1 MTDGSTLRRRA
12 LAVYG
17 RIYTVTSMI
26 TAVLFGSFEA
36 MFGWG
41 PGALGAAVPVVIASN
56 RAAEVFSH
64 HPTHKP
70 DIADT
75 WWLAGEMAA
84 VSVAITVVLTVGIA
98 LPLAVATETL
108 PALQATVEM
117 LAPGALIASATGFAA
132 LALMLIRVILPLQVD
147 AARRR

>member
-1 MTDGSTLRRRA
+1 
-12 LAVYG
+12 
-17 RIYTVTSMI
+17 
-26 TAVLFGSFEA
+26 
-36 MFGWG
+36 
-41 PGALGAAVPVVIASN
+41 
-56 RAAEVFSH
+56 AEVFSH

-84 VSVAITVVLTVGIA
+84 LSVAITVMLTVGIA

-117 LAPGALIASATGFAA
+117 LAPGALIASATGFA
-132 LALMLIRVILPLQVD
+132 IPTVSTTVIATLTAAISPASHQVSAMSGLWVGWCENTS
-147 AARRR
+147 AARFDAITTGTAAPSAPGPQPNIASNEPNSTAVIIEVTV